1 MTAQEQDTTVG
12 DANSAGVKVGKTPA
26 VNFILKLN
34 IMIENTIIWFAP
46 TRGLLY
52 NAVPTWYDSYYDNL
66 CY

>member
-34 IMIENTIIWFAP
+34 IMIENTIIW
-46 TRGLLY
+46 L
-52 NAVPTWYDSYYDNL
+52 
-66 CY
+66 